1 MVDPLGESKARNK
14 VIEDLVGR
22 RNSGLIPR
30 RVCLSKFSEMIY
42 NNQYVFI
49 APELRSRCTK
59 SIETSWK
66 GAAVMIGCNGSLV
79 VKLGRLCFRQQHV

>member
-1 MVDPLGESKARNK
+1 MMDPLGESKARNK
-14 VIEDLVGR
+14 VIEDLVGS

-49 APELRSRCTK
+49 AP
-59 SIETSWK
+59 
-66 GAAVMIGCNGSLV
+66 
-79 VKLGRLCFRQQHV
+79 